1 MATID
6 IDIEDYIDEIDDYF
20 LIREL
25 KRRADN
31 GNKKAKEAFKESVRE
46 VIKEDDEGDKWPEI
60 KTIADQQKQ
69 EWVIEN
75 WERIT
80 P

>member
-20 LIREL
+20 LIKEL

-31 GNKKAKEAFKESVRE
+31 GNKKAKDAFKESIRDVL
-46 VIKEDDEGDKWPEI
+46 KEDEEGQNWSKI
-60 KTIADQQKQ
+60 KTISDQQKK

-75 WERIT
+75 WERIE